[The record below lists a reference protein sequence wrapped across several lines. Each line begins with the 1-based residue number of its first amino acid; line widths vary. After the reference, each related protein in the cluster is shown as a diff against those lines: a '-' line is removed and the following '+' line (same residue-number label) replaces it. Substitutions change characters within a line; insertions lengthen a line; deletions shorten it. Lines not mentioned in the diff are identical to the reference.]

1 MAQAVVTQPQTAT
14 NHGDYE
20 SRTCY
25 LVSVRH
31 GNPMPLTATQKTLR
45 GLIAVAALFF
55 ISVGTM
61 VYMSSRLS
69 VLNAST
75 LHTYQVICELKDCLN
90 SLLDVETGNRGYAL
104 TLKKE
109 FLEPLEWGVNNV
121 HNHLDQ
127 LHTMMHEPGDEA
139 AFRKLEKLAAE
150 KILFSRK
157 VVELANSGRENGAK
171 LVAEGHGKQIMD
183 SFRQA
188 ANDVATEKQH
198 LLDLKI
204 AELAFTQQLVYSSI
218 GVLSVLAVTILLW
231 VFKISTRALEDEKIR
246 VRELNTEIEQRK
258 RTEKALKEATTRLVS
273 SNTDLQQFAYVAS
286 HDLQEP
292 LRAVSGFV
300 QLLAA
305 KNKDK
310 FDEESLVWIN
320 HAVEG
325 SQRMRTLINDLL
337 SYARIESRGKEFQVV
352 DLNEV
357 LNKVK
362 HDLSVAIEESQAT
375 INIEG
380 MPSVSG
386 DAVQLGQL
394 FQNLINNAIKFRSA
408 ENPVVTI
415 RNEVKGRDN
424 VFSVKDNGRGFD
436 MEHADRIF
444 VIFQRLQGR
453 TEAAGTGIGLA
464 VCKKIV
470 ERHQGRIWVDSKIGE
485 GSTFYF
491 TIPTL
496 ESGDKN
502 NEH

>member
-1 MAQAVVTQPQTAT
+1 
-14 NHGDYE
+14 
-20 SRTCY
+20 
-25 LVSVRH
+25 
-31 GNPMPLTATQKTLR
+31 MPLTATQKTLR

-61 VYMSSRLS
+61 AYMASRLAT
-69 VLNAST
+69 LNAST
-75 LHTYQVICELKDCLN
+75 LHTYQVICELKDCLS

-109 FLEPLEWGVNNV
+109 FLEPLEWGVKNV
-121 HNHLDQ
+121 HDHLDA
-127 LHTMMHEPGDEA
+127 LHKLMQEPGDEA
-139 AFRKLEKLAAE
+139 SFDRLQKLAAE
-150 KILFSRK
+150 KIVFSRK
-157 VVELANSGRENGAK
+157 VVELADIGRENGAK
-171 LVAEGHGKQIMD
+171 LVAEGQGKLIMD
-183 SFRQA
+183 NFRAA
-188 ANDVATEKQH
+188 ANEIAAEKQS
-198 LLDLKI
+198 LLDRKVS
-204 AELAFTQQLVYSSI
+204 ELAVMQQLVYASI
-218 GVLSVLAVTILLW
+218 FVLSALAVVILLW
-231 VFKISTRALEDEKIR
+231 VFKISSKALEDERIR
-246 VRELNTEIEQRK
+246 VKELNVEIEQRK

-305 KNKDK
+305 KNKEH
-310 FDEESLVWIN
+310 FDEESLVWVN

-337 SYARIESRGKEFQVV
+337 SYARIESRGKTFEVV

-357 LNKVK
+357 ASRVK
-362 HDLSVAIEESQAT
+362 HDLSVVIEETHAT
-375 INIEG
+375 VNFENL
-380 MPSVSG
+380 PSVNG
-386 DAVQLGQL
+386 DSVQLGQL
-394 FQNLINNAIKFRSA
+394 FQNLVNNAIKFRSSA
-408 ENPVVTI
+408 DPVVTI
-415 RNEVKGRDN
+415 RSELNGRDN

-470 ERHQGRIWVDSKIGE
+470 ERHRGRIWVESKPGV
-485 GSTFYF
+485 GSTFFF

-502 NEH
+502 DEH